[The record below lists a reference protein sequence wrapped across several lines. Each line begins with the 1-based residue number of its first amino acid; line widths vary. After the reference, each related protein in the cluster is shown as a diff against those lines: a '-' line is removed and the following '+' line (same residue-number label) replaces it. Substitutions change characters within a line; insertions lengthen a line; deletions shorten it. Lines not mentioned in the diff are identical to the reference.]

1 MAKIIIPFFALA
13 GMSMFGGVSAQTH
26 KNGDLR
32 DCSTRGMNTCERWPQ
47 CIWVNDEHGEG
58 ACYNNCP
65 AIGTGGNEFGTT
77 RDCNNLEGCD
87 LVGYSTRC
95 DFTDR
100 EVKCST
106 ANNSDWV
113 ITQRQCKALEGCT
126 FNLAPGK
133 NECIE
138 VVDCSS
144 ANDSKW
150 RTTLKQCQA
159 LDGCRFNTAWGK
171 NECMRDCSSAN
182 NSNWIT
188 TMSQCQAIKG
198 CTFNTAWAYFSTESH
213 NVDHRFPVDDD
224 HLGASTSTMWKNL
237 DPADEDEDEVAKLTA
252 GDRAPTANLRG
263 T

>member
-1 MAKIIIPFFALA
+1 MAKIIIFALA

-65 AIGTGGNEFGTT
+65 AIGTGGSEFGTP
-77 RDCNNLEGCD
+77 RDCKNLEGCD

-106 ANNSDWV
+106 ANDPDWV
-113 ITQRQCKALEGCT
+113 ITRRQCKALEGCT

-159 LDGCRFNTAWGK
+159 LDGCRFNTSRGK

-198 CTFNTAWAYFSTESH
+198 CTFNTAWGKNECIEDSSTTATAFEVYFSTET
-213 NVDHRFPVDDD
+213 DFADE
-224 HLGASTSTMWKNL
+224 
-237 DPADEDEDEVAKLTA
+237 DEDEDEVAQSSES
-252 GDRAPTANLRG
+252 DRAPMPNLRG
-263 T
+263 A

>member
-13 GMSMFGGVSAQTH
+13 GMSMLGGVNAQT
-26 KNGDLR
+26 KTNGDLR
-32 DCSTRGMNTCERWPQ
+32 DCSTRGMNTCERWSH
-47 CIWVNDEHGEG
+47 CLWVNDEHGEG

-65 AIGTGGNEFGTT
+65 AIGFPDDLGTT

-106 ANNSDWV
+106 ANNPDWV
-113 ITQRQCKALEGCT
+113 ITTRQCKALEGCT
-126 FNLAPGK
+126 FNVAPGK

-150 RTTLKQCQA
+150 RTTLSQCRA

-188 TMSQCQAIKG
+188 TMSKCQAIKG
-198 CTFNTAWAYFSTESH
+198 CKFNPIRGKNECIEDPSTTATAFEAYFSTES
-213 NVDHRFPVDDD
+213 DFADE
-224 HLGASTSTMWKNL
+224 
-237 DPADEDEDEVAKLTA
+237 DEDEDEVAQPSES
-252 GDRAPTANLRG
+252 DRAHMPNLRG
-263 T
+263 A